1 MISFVCWKWR
11 TPGSARV
18 FLADHVNVL
27 RAMIKRCYSAPF
39 RFICIT
45 DNPCGLDKKIEAI
58 AMPVRFDLQSPQGV
72 RFPSC
77 YARLWNFSRE
87 AAGVLGERIF
97 QVDIDVVITADL
109 APLVDRF
116 QSFDFVGWS
125 DKRFQRNKIAGGAY
139 LLRTGS
145 MAHVWEEFDPTLSP
159 AAALAAGHLGSDQAW
174 MSYRLAS
181 HASPSA
187 ESKVLSAE
195 ARNSEL
201 RTQDSG
207 LRTQDSPTQ
216 HSVGLWTG
224 GDGLMKINWTQA
236 RARTAPRGAR
246 MVFTSGAKPP
256 WSFEQR
262 RRYPWIKDHWKC

>member
-11 TPGSARV
+11 TAGSPRI

-27 RAMIKRCYSAPF
+27 RAMIKRWYAAPF

-45 DNPCGLDKKIEAI
+45 DNPSGLDKTIEAI
-58 AMPVRFDLQSPQGV
+58 AMPVRFDQLTSPQGV

-109 APLVDRF
+109 APLIDRF

-145 MAHVWEEFDPTLSP
+145 MAHVWEEFDPIASP

-174 MSYRLAS
+174 MSHRIGETDGIRIGTWKDA
-181 HASPSA
+181 
-187 ESKVLSAE
+187 
-195 ARNSEL
+195 
-201 RTQDSG
+201 G
-207 LRTQDSPTQ
+207 L
-216 HSVGLWTG
+216 V
-224 GDGLMKINWTQA
+224 KINWTQA

-256 WSFEQR
+256 WSIEQR
-262 RRYPWIKDHWKC
+262 RRYPWIKDHWR